1 MPAAPPSADPQGPG
15 PQPLSPG
22 QPAPDRDGL
31 PRVGQRL
38 GKYLLTAQLGQ
49 GTEGHVFRALHTGL
63 NLDRAIKILVPRG
76 ANRAQQIEQLK
87 HEARM
92 LCRIEHPHIV
102 RVYDL
107 EEDGE
112 RPFFVMELVEG
123 LNLAELIAQ
132 SGRIAAGKAVDL
144 VAQVAAGLKAAHAFG
159 IVHRDVKPA
168 NILLTK
174 DGTAK
179 LSDLGTGLLVEAGA
193 TQTRG
198 PIVGTPYYM
207 APEQLEAAGPIDHR
221 ADIYALGS
229 TFYHAVTGRYPFE
242 AASMRELLFKKALAG
257 DRPELWVPPEKW
269 CPDLRP
275 ELSAL
280 ITTMMAPKPAD
291 RFASYEQLLQALA
304 TVKTAVATLPA
315 DPGGFLSTAGPDA
328 RRTQQLSQRL
338 TATGN
343 KKLMGLAESVKVA
356 MDALA
361 RGDKVTA
368 REAILPHRESSG
380 ASEAVWLLLAK
391 SADSHEEAVSYV
403 ETGLKAAPTSD
414 RLKALAAAL
423 AKDKPVPRKC
433 LFCSAPAASM
443 AGACPSCGGLAA
455 VPLPAGYPS
464 AEPARAELIQ
474 RAIVAYERALRGKP
488 DPRWEYALGLAYLSL
503 ARPQDA
509 LPHFRAAAR
518 GGVPVPPDRL
528 TALED
533 WVAEA
538 AAAAFRV
545 RIAVVDDSPTIRKL
559 VQAKLAEFDYHVL
572 PLADGEEAVQRLP
585 DFEPH
590 LILMDINMPGKDGY
604 QVCRW
609 VKAHKTLRNTPVV
622 MLSGDDGFFDK
633 VRGRMAGASR
643 HIGKPFNTD
652 ELLQVI
658 DSLCAKAVRA
668 V

>member
-1 MPAAPPSADPQGPG
+1 M
-15 PQPLSPG
+15 SPG
-22 QPAPDRDGL
+22 RPPGSDRDGL

-87 HEARM
+87 HEARL

-123 LNLAELIAQ
+123 LNLAELITQ
-132 SGRIAAGKAVDL
+132 SGRIAAGRAVDL
-144 VAQVAAGLKAAHAFG
+144 VAQVAAGLKAANAFG

-179 LSDLGTGLLVEAGA
+179 LSDLGTGLLIEAGA
-193 TQTRG
+193 TQARG

-207 APEQLEAAGPIDHR
+207 APEQLESAGPIDHR

-229 TFYHAVTGRYPFE
+229 TFYHAVTGHFPFD

-257 DRPELWVPPEKW
+257 ERPDLWVPPEKR
-269 CPDLRP
+269 CPDIRP
-275 ELSAL
+275 ELSAV
-280 ITTMMAPKPAD
+280 ITKLMAPKPAD
-291 RFASYEQLLQALA
+291 RYASYEQLLQVLA
-304 TVKTAVATLPA
+304 SVKTAVAALVA
-315 DPGGFLSTAGPDA
+315 DPGGLMSTAGPNA

-338 TATGN
+338 TAASDPR
-343 KKLMGLAESVKVA
+343 LPALAAAVKVA

-361 RGDKVTA
+361 RGDKVMA
-368 REAILPHRESSG
+368 REAILPHRESFPG
-380 ASEAVWLLLAK
+380 SEAVWLLLAK
-391 SADSHEEAVSYV
+391 SADSHEEAVAYV
-403 ETGLKAAPTSD
+403 EAGLRAAPMSD
-414 RLKALAAAL
+414 RLKALGAAL
-423 AKDKPVPRKC
+423 AKDRPAPPRKC
-433 LFCSAPAASM
+433 LFCSAP
-443 AGACPSCGGLAA
+443 GLTTIVCPTCGGLSAF
-455 VPLPAGYPS
+455 PLPPGYPT
-464 AEPARAELIQ
+464 AAPARVDLIQ
-474 RAIVAYERALRGKP
+474 RAIGAYERALRGKP
-488 DPRWEYALGLAYLSL
+488 DPRWEYALGLAHMSL

-509 LPHFRAAAR
+509 LPHFQAAAKA
-518 GGVPVPPDRL
+518 GMPVPPDRL
-528 TALED
+528 AGLEA

-538 AAAAFRV
+538 AATTHRV

-559 VQAKLAEFDYHVL
+559 VQAKLAEFDFTVL
-572 PLADGEEAVQRLP
+572 PLADGDEAIARLP
-585 DFEPH
+585 EFKPH
-590 LILMDINMPGKDGY
+590 LVLMDINMPGKDGY
-604 QVCRW
+604 QMCRW
-609 VKAHKTLRNTPVV
+609 VKAHKTLRDTPVV

-658 DSLCAKAVRA
+658 DSLCAKARRA
-668 V
+668 K